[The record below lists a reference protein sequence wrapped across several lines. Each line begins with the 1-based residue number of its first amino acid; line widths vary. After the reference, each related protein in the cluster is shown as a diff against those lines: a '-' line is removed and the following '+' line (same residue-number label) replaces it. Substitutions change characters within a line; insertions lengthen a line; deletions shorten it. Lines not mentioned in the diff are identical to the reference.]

1 MHTVID
7 QFRSEFESVIEFLK
21 GDFAGLRTGR
31 ANAAMVE
38 DLPVEAYGG
47 TMAVKGVASVL
58 VPDAK
63 TIMIEP
69 WDKALTKDIEKA
81 IRQAPIGVNPVV
93 DGTRVRITIP
103 PLTEESRRELVKIV
117 GKKAE
122 EAHIALRG
130 VRESAKDEIGRM
142 EKEKEIS
149 EDERFR
155 LQEALEGVVKLWN
168 DRVRELSA
176 EKEKEI
182 MTI

>member
-7 QFRSEFESVIEFLK
+7 DFRSEFEQVIEFFRSELN
-21 GDFAGLRTGR
+21 GLRTGR
-31 ANAAMVE
+31 ANAAIVE

-47 TMAVKGVASVL
+47 TLNVKGVGSIL

-69 WDKALTKDIEKA
+69 WDKALTKEIEKA
-81 IRQAPIGVNPVV
+81 VRNASIGVNPVV
-93 DGTRVRITIP
+93 DGTRIRITLP
-103 PLTEESRRELVKIV
+103 PLTEEGRKELVKIV

-122 EAHIALRG
+122 ETHIGIRS
-130 VRESAKDEIGRM
+130 VRERAKDELGRM

-155 LQEALEGVVKLWN
+155 LQEALENAVKFWN
-168 DRVRELSA
+168 DKVRELTA